1 MSKFLSSALALAVSA
16 VIAAVSSVS
25 VCAAN
30 LSASAPAVQSV
41 KSNFSENAYN
51 HGDNLDK
58 NNTAVYNAFKKLT
71 EPNLKQFT
79 VTLPEP
85 VKITLSSYP
94 GDFSDKDSAAFQ
106 QAIFENC
113 KPGID
118 SVLWDMPEIIWLDP
132 ANMQIG
138 LGEYEIGG
146 YNIFRGEYTLIVY
159 QITFTP
165 VLASGYSSAAEVNEY
180 REKLQTA
187 VDEFPIEGE
196 TRYEQLKSIHDHIV
210 KFTYYDVESR
220 FMDSAVG
227 AMVEPGVVCEGYAK
241 SFKLMCD
248 ELGIPCTIV
257 FGNFISSNNTGHVWN
272 YVQMED
278 GNWYAVDTTWD
289 DLDGADGK
297 ELKYQYFL
305 KGADSFFVN
314 HTEVN
319 DFNITVLTYPEL
331 SEKDYTPAA
340 ASDTTT
346 STTSTTTTSKTT
358 TSSTTTTSK
367 TTTSSTA
374 TTSETTTASTTT
386 TSKTT
391 TTSITTTSKPTTTST
406 TAATAPPADK
416 YDKCDLN
423 RDGEVNAADLV
434 VCAKA
439 VMGEEIPEYPWD
451 VNEDERTDI
460 FDLVFMRK
468 IIAKIISK

>member
-30 LSASAPAVQSV
+30 LSAAPAVQSV

-85 VKITLSSYP
+85 VEITLSSYP
-94 GDFSDKDSAAFQ
+94 DDFSDEDSAAFQ

-159 QITFTP
+159 QISFTP

-187 VDEFPIEGE
+187 VDEFPVEGE

-305 KGADSFFVN
+305 KGSDSFFVN

-331 SEKDYTPAA
+331 SEKDYTPAVS
-340 ASDTTT
+340 SDTTT
-346 STTSTTTTSKTT
+346 STASTTTTSKTT

-367 TTTSSTA
+367 TTIT
-374 TTSETTTASTTT
+374 STTT

-391 TTSITTTSKPTTTST
+391 TTSTTVTTV
-406 TAATAPPADK
+406 PPIDE

-451 VNEDERTDI
+451 VNEDGRTDI

-468 IIAKIISK
+468 IIAKIILK